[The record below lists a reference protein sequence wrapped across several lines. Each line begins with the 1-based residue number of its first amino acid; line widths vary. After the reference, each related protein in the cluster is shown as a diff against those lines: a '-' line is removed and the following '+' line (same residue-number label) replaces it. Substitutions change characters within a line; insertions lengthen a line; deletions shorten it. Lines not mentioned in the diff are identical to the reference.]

1 MLLEVPNPND
11 NDMGKKHAAVVIVL
25 VALRHDDAAAA
36 AADDDDEADIESTA
50 ASIAFLE

>member
-11 NDMGKKHAAVVIVL
+11 NDMGKKHAAVVIIF

-36 AADDDDEADIESTA
+36 AADDDEADIESTA